1 MNNQTFFIYKVLY
14 YNSIIIIIFIQVT
27 EIFRSI
33 DPDEFTSNHK

>member
-27 EIFRSI
+27 EILRSI
-33 DPDEFTSNHK
+33 DPDEFTSK